1 MSILTTLAEKGVIS
15 RDDVAAIET
24 EARTLGG
31 DVETALQNHGV
42 SREDILSGQ
51 AEYSGVPL
59 VSLEGREV
67 PFEILK
73 YVPEESATYYRFVPI
88 GLSDGALEV
97 GIIDPDNI
105 EARDAINFIS
115 SKLGIPYK
123 IFLISEADFGKV
135 LESYKGLSGEVTK
148 ALSELETELTPG
160 EEESAPR
167 PQGTSVAT
175 GSISSDTK
183 IIEDAPV
190 TKIVATILHYAT
202 EGNASDIH
210 VEHMGS
216 EVRVR
221 FRVDG
226 VLNTSL
232 ILPTKVHAALLAR
245 IKILSNMKLDEKRK
259 PQDGRFSARIEGHRI
274 DFR

>member
-15 RDDVAAIET
+15 REDVAAIET

-42 SREDILSGQ
+42 SREDILSGK

-115 SKLGIPYK
+115 SKLCIP
-123 IFLISEADFGKV
+123 S
-135 LESYKGLSGEVTK
+135 
-148 ALSELETELTPG
+148 
-160 EEESAPR
+160 
-167 PQGTSVAT
+167 
-175 GSISSDTK
+175 
-183 IIEDAPV
+183 
-190 TKIVATILHYAT
+190 
-202 EGNASDIH
+202 
-210 VEHMGS
+210 
-216 EVRVR
+216 
-221 FRVDG
+221 
-226 VLNTSL
+226 
-232 ILPTKVHAALLAR
+232 
-245 IKILSNMKLDEKRK
+245 KILLI
-259 PQDGRFSARIEGHRI
+259 PQAGFREGVAG
-274 DFR
+274 